1 MKRTYYAVKVKRID
15 GKTLHLRLPKDLQG
29 AMAAYHKESDDWKS
43 VLKGALINIET
54 APHRT
59 SAQPPITVALVK
71 TVFIIDKNFMSTRSQ
86 FVSKDNWEETDSIR
100 QLYSYLRHDY
110 SFLNRLEIINDIK
123 FWKTGKKNHLIWL
136 ITLFRTRLHY
146 RKIKRVRRKK

>member
-1 MKRTYYAVKVKRID
+1 MRRTYYAVKVKRID
-15 GKTLHLRLPKDLQG
+15 GKILHFRLPNDLQR
-29 AMAAYHKESDDWKS
+29 AMTAHHKESDDWKS
-43 VLKGALINIET
+43 VLKGALINIEM

-71 TVFIIDKNFMSTRSQ
+71 TVFIIDKSFMSTRSQ
-86 FVSKDNWEETDSIR
+86 FVSKDNWEGTENIH

-123 FWKTGKKNHLIWL
+123 FWKTGKRNKIVWIL
-136 ITLFRTRLHY
+136 TLFRTKLHY
-146 RKIKRVRRKK
+146 RRIKRARKN